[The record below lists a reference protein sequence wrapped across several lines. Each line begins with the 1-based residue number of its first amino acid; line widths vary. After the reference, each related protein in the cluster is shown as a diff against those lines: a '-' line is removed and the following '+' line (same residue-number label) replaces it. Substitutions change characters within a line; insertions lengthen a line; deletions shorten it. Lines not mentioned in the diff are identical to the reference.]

1 MRENVLSGFVSTLM
15 LGSFTCMMYTMI
27 RAHHRGNKSR
37 QTREPL
43 CILTL
48 EYTGLRTDKVVSR
61 HADLPDLTVDE
72 SGCRS
77 YRPLALVP
85 PAEPPALEAPF

>member
-1 MRENVLSGFVSTLM
+1 MRENVLSGFVSTIM
-15 LGSFTCMMYTMI
+15 PGSFTCMMI

-48 EYTGLRTDKVVSR
+48 EHPGLRTAKVVSQ

-72 SGCRS
+72 SGGAVAID
-77 YRPLALVP
+77 P
-85 PAEPPALEAPF
+85 